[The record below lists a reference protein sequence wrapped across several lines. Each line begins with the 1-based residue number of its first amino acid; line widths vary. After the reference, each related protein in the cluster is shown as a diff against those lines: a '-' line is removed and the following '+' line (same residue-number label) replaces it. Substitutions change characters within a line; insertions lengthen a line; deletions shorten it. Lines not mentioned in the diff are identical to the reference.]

1 MKAVIQRV
9 KSASVTIENKEHSRI
24 QIGLLILFGVE
35 KGDTED
41 KLNWMAKK
49 ALELRIFADENNKM
63 NKSIKDI
70 NGEILV
76 VSQFTLA
83 ANCEKG
89 TRPSFDN
96 AEKPDTAMKLYEE
109 FISKLKES
117 NLTVKTGIFAAMMDV
132 ELCNDGPVTIILQK

>member
-9 KSASVTIENKEHSRI
+9 KKASVKINNKEHSRI
-24 QIGLLILFGVE
+24 ENGMLILFGVE
-35 KGDTED
+35 KGDTGD
-41 KLNWMAKK
+41 KLQWMTKK
-49 ALELRIFADENNKM
+49 ILELRIFSDENNKM
-63 NKSIKDI
+63 NKSIIDI
-70 NGEILV
+70 SGEILV

-96 AEKPDTAMKLYEE
+96 AEKPDIAMSIYEE